1 MKCVTA
7 GDCQRDSPIDGGLA
21 IVIVLEEERM
31 DVSEI
36 TAIHEAAHAVAAIR
50 FGLPFEHVSAVPD
63 EDEETDGALYWI
75 ELHDEL
81 GLAMP
86 PEALAVVLLAGA
98 CAEARF
104 RRLRFDR
111 VLAGEGAMDDRDSI
125 STLGLSDAQFI
136 TASRDTVALIDQDW
150 PAIERVA
157 NALMDGGYLR
167 FEEVEAI
174 VVMQE
179 D

>member
-1 MKCVTA
+1 MN
-7 GDCQRDSPIDGGLA
+7 
-21 IVIVLEEERM
+21 
-31 DVSEI
+31 VSEI

-50 FGLPFEHVSAVPD
+50 HGLPFERVSAVPD
-63 EDEETDGALYWI
+63 EADETDGALHWV

-86 PEALAVVLLAGA
+86 PEALAVVLLAGP

-111 VLAGEGAMDDRDSI
+111 VLAGEAAMDDRDSI

-136 TASRDTVALIDQDW
+136 AAGRDALALIEADW

-157 NALMDGGYLR
+157 SALVSRRLLQ
-167 FEEVEAI
+167 FSEVAQIVEA
-174 VVMQE
+174 V
-179 D
+179 DA